1 MAAEKLEDL
10 TLEKLLKREKASTF
24 ILIFYPLFIGACMII
39 VLFTEPKMI
48 GVFIPLLFLIF
59 PIVIGRKKIKEEKKK
74 RATGI

>member
-1 MAAEKLEDL
+1 
-10 TLEKLLKREKASTF
+10 
-24 ILIFYPLFIGACMII
+24 MII